1 MYNVSENNVMNDATM
16 FKMKALADLEMN
28 MQRLESIVEQKDV
41 VIEGLKISL
50 DQAIERLENKEDMN
64 EGLV

>member
-28 MQRLESIVEQKDV
+28 MQRLESIVEQKDE